1 MDGELARNLA
11 VSAALVAS
19 MTVLTLL
26 GGWVVVGLEAI
37 CIVLWRSYTER
48 GVGR

>member
-1 MDGELARNLA
+1 MDYQLAQNLA

-26 GGWVVVGLEAI
+26 GGWLVVGLEAA
-37 CIVLWRSYTER
+37 CFLLWRAYR
-48 GVGR
+48 RRAA

>member
-1 MDGELARNLA
+1 MDGPLAQNLA

-26 GGWVVVGLEAI
+26 GGWVVVGLEAA
-37 CIVLWRSYTER
+37 CVLLWRSYAER
-48 GVGR
+48 RAA